1 MPSGSTAVNPLQA
14 VFLRL
19 LRYRR
24 YSSLTVAGQS
34 RDGSPTGL
42 SGTLP
47 VLLAEQQRKDAPDDS
62 ASTPQYDSP
71 HCIQTTLAVQTL
83 KDCEA
88 TR

>member
-47 VLLAEQQRKDAPDDS
+47 VLLAEQQRKDNG
-62 ASTPQYDSP
+62 Q
-71 HCIQTTLAVQTL
+71 IQQTYACSGFKTFQL
-83 KDCEA
+83 SYQGIQD
-88 TR
+88 